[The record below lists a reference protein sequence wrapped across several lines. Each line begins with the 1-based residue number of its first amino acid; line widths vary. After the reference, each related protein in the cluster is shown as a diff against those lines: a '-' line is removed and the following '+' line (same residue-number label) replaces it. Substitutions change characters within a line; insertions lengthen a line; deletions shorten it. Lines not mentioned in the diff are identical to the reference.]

1 MGILKSLSHIH
12 LFVTSW
18 TVVYQVPP
26 SMGFPGKS
34 TGVGCH
40 FLLQGIFLTQG
51 SNPGLPHCRQTLHH
65 LSHQGSQS
73 YLWVISNPK
82 RWCCQSAA
90 LTMPVNLENSAV
102 AMGLE
107 KVSFHSNLKGNAK
120 ECSNYCT
127 IAHISHAS
135 KLLLKTLQARLQQPM
150 DWELPDVQ
158 PRFRKG
164 SGTRNQIA
172 NIHWI
177 SKKVREF
184 QKYTYFCF
192 IDYTKAFDCV
202 DHNKLEN
209 S

>member
-1 MGILKSLSHIH
+1 
-12 LFVTSW
+12 
-18 TVVYQVPP
+18 
-26 SMGFPGKS
+26 MGFLGKS
-34 TGVGCH
+34 IGVGCH

-51 SNPGLPHCRQTLHH
+51 LNPGLPHCRQMLYH

-102 AMGLE
+102 TMGLE

-120 ECSNYCT
+120 ECSNSCT

-150 DWELPDVQ
+150 NWELPDVQ

-164 SGTRNQIA
+164 RGTRNQIA

-177 SKKVREF
+177 SKKVTEF

-192 IDYTKAFDCV
+192 IDYTKAIWLCASQQTGKFLKRWESQTTWPASWET
-202 DHNKLEN
+202 NM
-209 S
+209 